1 MILLVTSSR
10 TGAQIAAQLEEAMQE
25 TVAVSE
31 TVRHAITMVRENDF
45 SALVLDEPMVEIEPE
60 NTDALLQHSGMAVP
74 VYVKLSVSSAQRVAR
89 EVRFALRRYQEA
101 RMIAVRSAESLLRSE
116 IRDAVTGILLSTELA
131 LHTPEMPAEA
141 AQKLRSVCALASQ
154 IRDRLESVQ

>member
-10 TGAQIAAQLEEAMQE
+10 TGAQIAAQLEEVMKE
-25 TVAVSE
+25 TITVVD
-31 TVRHAITMVRENDF
+31 TVRRAITMVRENDF
-45 SALVLDEPMVEIEPE
+45 TALVLDEPMVEIEPE
-60 NTDALLQHSGMAVP
+60 NTDALLQHSGMSVP
-74 VYVKLSVSSAQRVAR
+74 VYVKLSVSCAQRVAR

-131 LHTPEMPAEA
+131 LHVPEMPTEA
-141 AQKLRSVCALASQ
+141 AQKLRSICVLASQ
-154 IRDRLESVQ
+154 IRDRLESVH